1 MTLDEGFVELVTERL
16 VIRRFRLSDAGPLA
30 SYRGKPEV
38 ARFQSWGTDF
48 DRAAA
53 RKLIRSVNS
62 RQPGEAGAWFQ
73 LAAVTGDENRL
84 IGDCGLC
91 CSAAPPW
98 LIELGFSLA
107 PEWQG
112 LGYAAEALRA
122 VTAYAFM
129 AMDAAAVLGVTDRRN
144 AAACKLM
151 KAIGWT
157 KLNGESPAPPS
168 GPLSEHEV
176 MYMCRSQGPQ
186 TLSAPGE
193 RGKTP

>member
-16 VIRRFRLSDAGPLA
+16 LIRRFRLSDAEPLA
-30 SYRGKPEV
+30 SYRANPEV
-38 ARFQSWGTDF
+38 ARFQSWCADF

-53 RKLIRSVNS
+53 KEFIRSMNS

-73 LAAVTGDENRL
+73 FAVVTRDENRL

-91 CSAAPPW
+91 CSTLPPW

-112 LGYAAEALRA
+112 RGYAAEALRA
-122 VTAYAFM
+122 VTAYAFT
-129 AMDAAAVLGVTDRRN
+129 ALDAAAVLGVTDRRN

-151 KAIGWT
+151 KSIGW
-157 KLNGESPAPPS
+157 KKPDGEIPAPPS

-176 MYMCRSQGPQ
+176 MYMCRNQGPQ
-186 TLSAPGE
+186 TLSAPAE
-193 RGKTP
+193 R